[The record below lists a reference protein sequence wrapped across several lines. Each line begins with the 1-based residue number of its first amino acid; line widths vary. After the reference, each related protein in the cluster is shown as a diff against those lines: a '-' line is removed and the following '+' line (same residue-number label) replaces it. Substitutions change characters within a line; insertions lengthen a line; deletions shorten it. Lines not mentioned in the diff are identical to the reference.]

1 MSSLVGRGPTI
12 ALLLR
17 LGRTARGHE
26 AVRAQL
32 SSAMDGE
39 DGSSDTD
46 SFSSDT
52 DKEVAKPPRKIRK
65 LREST
70 TARAAEYPATG
81 SSDHSCVHQIQL
93 DSSDDDDDVRF
104 AIGHD
109 QDGSPAEINQV
120 SIILIKY
127 VKT

>member
-1 MSSLVGRGPTI
+1 
-12 ALLLR
+12 
-17 LGRTARGHE
+17 
-26 AVRAQL
+26 
-32 SSAMDGE
+32 MDGE
-39 DGSSDTD
+39 DGSS

-70 TARAAEYPATG
+70 TARAAEYPAIG
-81 SSDHSCVHQIQL
+81 SSDHSCVHQTQL
-93 DSSDDDDDVRF
+93 GSSDDDDDVRF

-120 SIILIKY
+120 SIILIND